1 MTTLVLAFKKIES
14 KYKTKYDIFYS
25 SSKAEIIMN
34 DSNIDDV
41 VQSIYAIFISNI
53 QKSLGIDSG
62 WMTDSVIGYNISLIL
77 YTSLPEAV
85 MSNYQKN

>member
-1 MTTLVLAFKKIES
+1 MTTLVLVFKKIES
-14 KYKTKYDIFYS
+14 KTKYDIFYS

>member
-1 MTTLVLAFKKIES
+1 MTTLVLVFKKIES
-14 KYKTKYDIFYS
+14 KTKYDIFYS

-53 QKSLGIDSG
+53 QKSLVIDSG
-62 WMTDSVIGYNISLIL
+62 WMIDSVIGYNISLIL
-77 YTSLPEAV
+77 YTSLLEAV